1 MKSFKSYIDEKS
13 IEEGFFKDKIL
24 PLGLAGSMALGMPG
38 TISSNTGGREI
49 SRDTGTHVTSPVDN
63 PTVTTIGTGK
73 QTASRV
79 TRTDRTSSIPGVVAS
94 ESLPKTVTAKTT
106 NNFKIS
112 SPENNAGMERDTSTT
127 SVRVGNHDPVVS
139 KTHKIYS
146 SNSDKIPNFTGP
158 VNIQMG
164 DSRQEHNSWTG
175 KPETSVSPTGKNLAA
190 IAEPTVKLTRRRRS
204 V

>member
-49 SRDTGTHVTSPVDN
+49 SRDTGTNITSPVDN

-73 QTASRV
+73 KTASRV
-79 TRTDRTSSIPGVVAS
+79 TRTDRTSSIPGVVGS

-139 KTHKIYS
+139 KTHKFSS

-158 VNIQMG
+158 VNVQTG
-164 DSRQEHNSWTG
+164 DSRQEVHSWTG